1 MGEQSDAVL
10 LCGRYFNL
18 RELLEIQVTVSMFP
32 KLSRYELSQTI
43 CEHLDWFTP
52 SGQYKTASCI
62 QLLEKMEGQGLITLP
77 PKRKPRGLNRKKIT
91 FGPCTAPAPLV
102 AGSLRDHE
110 PLAVEPVNQRA
121 DSMLWNEYVHRY
133 HILGYKIPFGA
144 HQRYFIVSSSGQ
156 RLGCL
161 LFAAAAWALAPR
173 DEWIGWNEVDRSL
186 RVNLIVNNSRFLIFP
201 WVYVKNLAS
210 KSLSLAARRI
220 RSDWQKRYAYSPV
233 LLETFVDPTKYKG
246 TCYRAANW
254 LFLGQTAGRGRMD
267 RYKKRLLVP
276 KHIYAYPLVDDFRAR
291 LKGEK
296 S

>member
-144 HQRYFIVSSSGQ
+144 HQRYFI
-156 RLGCL
+156 
-161 LFAAAAWALAPR
+161 
-173 DEWIGWNEVDRSL
+173 DR
-186 RVNLIVNNSRFLIFP
+186 
-201 WVYVKNLAS
+201 
-210 KSLSLAARRI
+210 
-220 RSDWQKRYAYSPV
+220 
-233 LLETFVDPTKYKG
+233 
-246 TCYRAANW
+246 
-254 LFLGQTAGRGRMD
+254 RGRSPFQRSCGEGMD
-267 RYKKRLLVP
+267 CFF
-276 KHIYAYPLVDDFRAR
+276 PLAW
-291 LKGEK
+291 
-296 S
+296 